1 MTCFFPDWVFEE
13 FFFLIFEIELLDQD
27 YVSMSVIHYFLK
39 RISSSLFSEKFSAIV
54 YLNFFSIP
62 FGFLLLR
69 NVYVKSSLYNGFT
82 YIFFNCFNQFVF
94 YFAFTVIIS
103 NLSSMSEFQFSAGY
117 SPFFIA

>member
-94 YFAFTVIIS
+94 SFAFTVIIS